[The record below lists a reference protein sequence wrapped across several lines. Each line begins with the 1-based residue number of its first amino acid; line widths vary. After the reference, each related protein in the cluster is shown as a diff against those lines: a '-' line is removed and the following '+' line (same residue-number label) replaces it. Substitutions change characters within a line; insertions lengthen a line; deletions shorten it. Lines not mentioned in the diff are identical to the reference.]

1 MNTGFKGFRRPDGS
15 IGIRN
20 HVLVIPTVSC
30 VNRVALDIASKTGAV
45 TFSHPY
51 GCTFDALENT
61 TTEDTFIGH
70 GTHPNV
76 GAVLVLSLGCETASA
91 QRIAD
96 AIAATGKPVETLVV
110 QLGGGA
116 RSTGATGIEKVRAFQ
131 EMLDREPQDDGDL
144 SELIIGLEC
153 GSSDAFSGLTA
164 NPAVGAA
171 ADRIVGLG
179 GTVILSEITE
189 MVGAEPVLAR
199 RARDKDVQQRLM
211 ALIKQ
216 YEIELSMT
224 TEDDSGVFISPGN
237 IAGGLTTIEEK
248 SLGCIHKAGTTPIVQ
263 VVDYGERPTEKG
275 VVIMDT
281 PGYDISSVTG
291 KVAAGTHMVLFTTGK
306 GTPTGSAVAPVAKI
320 SSNNKTFEA
329 MRNDID
335 MSAGDILDG
344 TRTIAEVGDEI
355 VDLVLAIARGKEA
368 KAEYF
373 NVQEFAIPNVSVVR
387 KEVLHRKMAELNDY
401 RYLQQ

>member
-1 MNTGFKGFRRPDGS
+1 MNTKFKGFRRPDGS

-20 HVLVIPTVSC
+20 HVLVLPTVSC
-30 VNRVALDIASKTGAV
+30 VNRVALDIATKTGAV

-91 QRIAD
+91 QRIAA
-96 AIAATGKPVETLVV
+96 AIASTGKPVETLIV
-110 QLGGGA
+110 QHGGGA
-116 RSTGATGIEKVRAFQ
+116 RSTGVSGIDRVRRFQ
-131 EMLDREPQDDGDL
+131 EALDGEPWDEGDL
-144 SELIIGLEC
+144 SELVIGLEC

-164 NPAVGAA
+164 NPAVGEA
-171 ADRIVGLG
+171 ADRIVGHG

-199 RARDKDVQQRLM
+199 RARDRNVQERLM
-211 ALIKQ
+211 SLIKE

-237 IAGGLTTIEEK
+237 IEGGLTTIEEK

-263 VVDYGERPTEKG
+263 VVGYGERPTEKG
-275 VVIMDT
+275 VVIMDS
-281 PGYDISSVTG
+281 PGFDISSVTG
-291 KVAAGTHMVLFTTGK
+291 KVAAGAHMVLFTTGK

-329 MRNDID
+329 MRDDID

-344 TRTIAEVGDEI
+344 TRTISDVGDEI
-355 VDLVLAIARGKEA
+355 VDLVLAIARGREA

-387 KEVLHRKMAELNDY
+387 KEVLHRKMAEMNDY

>member
-1 MNTGFKGFRRPDGS
+1 MDTTFKGFRRKDGS

-20 HVLVIPTVSC
+20 HVLVLPTVAC
-30 VNRVALDIASKTGAV
+30 VNRVALDVAMKTGAM

-51 GCTFDALENT
+51 GCTFDAIENT

-70 GTHPNV
+70 GLHPNV

-96 AIAATGKPVETLVV
+96 AIAKSGKPVETLVV

-116 RSTGATGIEKVRAFQ
+116 RATGQTGIEHVRAFQ
-131 EMLDREPQDDGDL
+131 AALAGEPQDDGDL
-144 SELIIGLEC
+144 SELLIGLEC

-164 NPAVGAA
+164 NPAVGEA
-171 ADRIVGLG
+171 ADIIVGHG

-189 MVGAEPVLAR
+189 MVGAEHALWKR
-199 RARDKDVQQRLM
+199 GKTEEVQRKLM
-211 ALIKQ
+211 SLIKE

-237 IAGGLTTIEEK
+237 IKGGLTTIEEK

-263 VVDYGERPTEKG
+263 VVGYGERPTEKG

-291 KVAAGTHMVLFTTGK
+291 KVSAGAHMVLFTTGK
-306 GTPTGSAVAPVAKI
+306 GTPSGSPVAPVAKI
-320 SSNNKTFEA
+320 SSNNEIFRSLA
-329 MRNDID
+329 DDID
-335 MSAGDILDG
+335 LSAGDILDG
-344 TRTIAEVGDEI
+344 SKTLPQVGLEI
-355 VDLVLAIARGKEA
+355 VDMVMRIARGGEV

-373 NVQEFAIPNVSVVR
+373 NVQEFAIPNVSVLR
-387 KEVLHRKMAELNDY
+387 KEVIHRKLTELNDL
-401 RYLQQ
+401 RFMEQ